1 MLNILLTIES
11 LVSGY
16 SLFLFSIGF
25 LEIRWLDLVDVGL
38 VTFLLFQVYKLLQG
52 SVASKIFIGILF
64 IYLFYQV
71 VKAFEMELM
80 SSILGEFMGVGVIAA
95 LILFQQEIRKFLLLI
110 GKTTF
115 FGTFVGKGYPWSKAL
130 GSQYSLKPII
140 DAAHALSNVKN
151 GALIVLA
158 KSSELK
164 FYAETGDLLDANIN
178 KRLLISIFGKT
189 SPLHDG
195 AVIIANGRIKAARCI
210 LPVSDNSDLPAQFG
224 LRHRSALG
232 IAEITDAVVLIVS
245 EETGQISLAHNGII
259 YHNLSNKELNE
270 RLRFFLFEEEP
281 DPNMQVVVA

>member
-1 MLNILLTIES
+1 
-11 LVSGY
+11 
-16 SLFLFSIGF
+16 
-25 LEIRWLDLVDVGL
+25 LEIRWVDLIDVAF
-38 VTFLLFQVYKLLQG
+38 VAFLLFQVYKLLQG

-64 IYLFYQV
+64 IYLIYQV

-80 SSILGEFMGVGVIAA
+80 TSILGEFMGVGVIAA

-115 FGTFVGKGYPWSKAL
+115 FGNFVGKGYPWSKAF
-130 GSQYSLKPII
+130 GAEYNIKPVI
-140 DAAHALSNVKN
+140 DAAKALSLTKT
-151 GALIVLA
+151 GALIVFA

-195 AVIIANGRIKAARCI
+195 AVIIANGKIKSARSI
-210 LPVSDNSDLPAQFG
+210 LPVSDNQELPAHFG

-232 IAEITDAVVLIVS
+232 IAEMTDCVVLIVS
-245 EETGQISLAHNGII
+245 EETGQISVAHNGII
-259 YHNLSNKELNE
+259 YHDLDSLELNE
-270 RLRFFLFEEEP
+270 RIRYYLFEE
-281 DPNMQVVVA
+281 DPEIIEVKKDK

>member
-1 MLNILLTIES
+1 ML
-11 LVSGY
+11 
-16 SLFLFSIGF
+16 LFSIGF
-25 LEIRWLDLVDVGL
+25 LEIRWVDLIDVAL

-115 FGTFVGKGYPWSKAL
+115 FSAFVGKGYPWSKAF
-130 GSQYSLKPII
+130 GAEYNIKPVV
-140 DAAHALSNVKN
+140 DAAYALSSTRN
-151 GALIVLA
+151 GALIVFA

-164 FYAETGDLLDANIN
+164 FYAETGDLLEANIN

-210 LPVSDNSDLPAQFG
+210 LPVSDNHELPAHFG

-232 IAEITDAVVLIVS
+232 IAEMTDAVVLIVS

-259 YHNLSNKELNE
+259 YHDLNNIELND
-270 RLRFFLFEEEP
+270 RLRYFLFEEEP
-281 DPNMQVVVA
+281 AVLDVNAV

>member
-1 MLNILLTIES
+1 
-11 LVSGY
+11 
-16 SLFLFSIGF
+16 
-25 LEIRWLDLVDVGL
+25 LEVRWVDIVDVGL

-80 SSILGEFMGVGVIAA
+80 TSILGEFIGVGVIAA

-115 FGTFVGKGYPWSKAL
+115 FGNFVGKGYPWSKAF
-130 GSQYSLKPII
+130 GAEYNIKPVV
-140 DAAHALSNVKN
+140 DAAKSMSKVNS
-151 GALIVLA
+151 GALIVFA

-164 FYAETGDLLDANIN
+164 FYAETGDVLDANLN
-178 KRLLISIFGKT
+178 KRLLVSIFNKN

-195 AVIIANGRIKAARCI
+195 AVIISSGKIKAARCI
-210 LPVSDNSDLPAQFG
+210 LPVSDNQDLPARYG

-232 IAEITDAVVLIVS
+232 IAEMTDAVVLIVS
-245 EETGQISLAHNGII
+245 EETGKISLAHNGMLYTDIA
-259 YHNLSNKELNE
+259 YDELNDK
-270 RLRFFLFEEEP
+270 LRYFLFEEEP
-281 DPNMQVVVA
+281 VIIEEKA